1 MLQART
7 WLPRAQAAVRMS
19 FKLQEGPGG
28 HGITRLD
35 TLHQA
40 GAGRARFPNP
50 REGGASSQAQAIL
63 LNMAGGLTGGDRFDI
78 DLGLRPGACAT
89 VTTAAAEKIYRSL
102 YGDPARL
109 QVDAQLDEAS
119 TLLWLPQPTILFD
132 RAVLERH
139 TNIDVAPTAT
149 LLAAEILIF
158 GRAAMGE
165 DVATGGVCDHWRVRR
180 GGKLVYADT
189 LRLSGQ
195 VAAQLDRAAT
205 FSGAR
210 AAATILYVA
219 ADAGQ
224 RLEAV
229 REIIAA
235 GGFARSI
242 GASSWGEI
250 LLLRGL
256 AKDGRTLQMAL
267 RPVIE
272 ALSGRV
278 LPRIWQC

>member
-7 WLPRAQAAVRMS
+7 WLPRAQATVRLS
-19 FKLQEGPGG
+19 FKAQGG
-28 HGITRLD
+28 TTALD

-50 REGGASSQAQAIL
+50 VEGGASSQAQAIL
-63 LNMAGGLTGGDRFDI
+63 LNMAGGLTGGDRFDV
-78 DLGLRPGACAT
+78 DLGMGAAARAT

-102 YGDPARL
+102 HGDPAHIRL
-109 QVDAQLDEAS
+109 DARLGADSA
-119 TLLWLPQPTILFD
+119 LLWLPQPTILFD
-132 RAVLERH
+132 RAVLERR
-139 TNIDVAPTAT
+139 TSIDLDPRAS

-158 GRAAMGE
+158 GRTAMGE
-165 DVATGGVCDHWRVRR
+165 DVVSGSVADHWRIRR

-189 LRLSGQ
+189 LRLSGA
-195 VAAQLDRAAT
+195 VAEQLGRPAT
-205 FSGAR
+205 LAGAR
-210 AAATILYVA
+210 ATATVLYAA

-224 RLEAV
+224 RLEAA

-235 GGFARSI
+235 LPAGASI
-242 GASSWGEI
+242 GASTWGEI

-256 AKDGRTLQMAL
+256 AKDGRTLQVAL

-272 ALSGRV
+272 ALSGRL